1 VRFSQATVERVE
13 FVATHLRRQDA
24 LEVRYSHGVDGY
36 QAVLDSWFCSSLC
49 HCISGD
55 NGDPVGLCGL
65 TPTGAG
71 HLIWML
77 GTDAL
82 LATPSHRRQLLRGGR
97 AWVDGIV
104 ADLQRAGSPA
114 LLENWVY
121 AKNVDSI
128 RWLRHLG
135 FEIFPPQP
143 IGHSL
148 ALFHYFRRTA
158 P

>member
-1 VRFSQATVERVE
+1 MRFSQATPERVE
-13 FVATHLRRQDA
+13 FVAARLRREDE
-24 LEVRYSHGVDGY
+24 LEVRYSHGIDGH
-36 QAVLDSWFCSSLC
+36 QAVMDSWFCSSLC
-49 HCISGD
+49 HCIVGD
-55 NGDPVGLCGL
+55 TGDPVGLCGL
-65 TPTGAG
+65 TPNEAG
-71 HLIWML
+71 HLIWLL

-82 LATPSHRRQLLRGGR
+82 LATPSHRRQFLRGGR

-143 IGHSL
+143 MGRSL
-148 ALFHYFRRTA
+148 QLFRYFRRA
-158 P
+158 S